1 MCLEVPFLNSMVK
14 QLLVFTLVLSFFT
27 TSMVGFSKSA
37 SAAPSLDVKAD
48 SAILVDGETGK
59 ILFQKNENKM
69 LAPAS
74 MSKMMTEYLLLEAIK
89 KDKISWDQKTRI
101 SEYAH
106 KISQDRALSNVPL
119 RIDEQYNV
127 RELYQAMA
135 IYSANGATI
144 ALAEMVAG
152 SEAEFVKKMNAKAKE
167 LGMKDYQF
175 VNATGLNNKDLKG
188 FDHTGGP
195 SDENM
200 MSARSVAILAFR
212 LINDYPDVLKTTSIP
227 KAVFRDGTDDKTN
240 MPNWNWMLPTLVY
253 GYEGVDGLKTGSTD
267 LAGFSFTGTIK
278 RNNTRLIS
286 VVMKTNSYEARFN
299 ETKKLF
305 DYGFANFEKAD
316 ILPANHRIKGAKTI
330 PVVKGKEKEV
340 NVATKEPLSI
350 IIKRGE
356 KENYKPKFVVD
367 KKKLNEDGKLTAPLK
382 KGEVVG
388 HVNIQY
394 KGKGEDYGYLL
405 ENDTKGKTEV
415 ITKES
420 VDKANWFVLGLRG
433 VGNFFAGIWSG
444 TVDMVKGLF

>member
-1 MCLEVPFLNSMVK
+1 VK
-14 QLLVFTLVLSFFT
+14 QLLVITLVLSFVT
-27 TSMVGFSKSA
+27 TSILGFSKSA
-37 SAAPSLDVKAD
+37 SAAPSLDVKAE

-59 ILFQKNENKM
+59 ILFQKNEDMM

-89 KDKISWDQKTRI
+89 KNKISWDQKTRI

-106 KISQDRALSNVPL
+106 KISQDRGLSNVPL

-144 ALAEMVAG
+144 ALAELIAG

-167 LGMKDYQF
+167 LGLKDYNF

-188 FDHTGGP
+188 FDSTGGP
-195 SDENM
+195 TEENM
-200 MSARSVAILAFR
+200 MSARSTALLAFR
-212 LINDYPDVLKTTSIP
+212 LINDFPEVLETTSTP
-227 KAVFRDGTDDKTN
+227 KAVFRAGTDDKTD
-240 MPNWNWMLPTLVY
+240 MPNWNWMLPSLVY

-278 RNNTRLIS
+278 KNGTRLIS
-286 VVMKTNSYEARFN
+286 VVMKTNSYEARFE

-316 ILPANHRIKGAKTI
+316 ITPANYQIKSDKTL

-340 NVATKEPLSI
+340 KIATKEPISLV
-350 IIKRGE
+350 IKRGE
-356 KENYKPKFVVD
+356 KDNYKPQFVVD
-367 KKKLNEDGKLTAPLK
+367 KKKLNEDGKLTAPIK
-382 KGEVVG
+382 KGDVIG
-388 HVNIQY
+388 HVKIKY
-394 KGKGEDYGYLL
+394 TGKGEDYGYLL
-405 ENDTKGKTEV
+405 DNDTKGKTEV
-415 ITKES
+415 VAKQS
-420 VDKANWFVLGLRG
+420 VDKANWFVLALRG
-433 VGNFFAGIWSG
+433 VGSFFAGIWTG